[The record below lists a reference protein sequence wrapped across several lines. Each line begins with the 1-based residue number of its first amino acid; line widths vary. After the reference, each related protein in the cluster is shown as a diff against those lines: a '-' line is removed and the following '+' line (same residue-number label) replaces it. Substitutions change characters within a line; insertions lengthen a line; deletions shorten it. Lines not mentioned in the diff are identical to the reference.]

1 MSANPA
7 NYSITES
14 IRLVTGADLNHHQT
28 LYAGRCVEWA
38 VQSAY
43 IGAESCFDEPQPLVF
58 MSIRNFSM
66 RSAAHVGEMLRL
78 EAAVD
83 YVGDSTIGIQVR
95 ITTMQPKDAPR
106 AIGRGR
112 FLFCTVDESGRS
124 RPHGLPELNAA
135 AAPRWLEPEP
145 ASNSNTSLP

>member
-1 MSANPA
+1 MPA
-7 NYSITES
+7 VESPFKPTET

-43 IGAESCFDEPQPLVF
+43 IGAESCFETAQPLVF

-66 RSAAHVGEMLRL
+66 RAAVQVGEMVRL
-78 EAAVD
+78 QSAVD

-95 ITTMQPKDAPR
+95 ITTVQPQDAPR
-106 AIGRGR
+106 LIGRGR
-112 FLFCTVDESGRS
+112 FLFCTVDAAGHAQ
-124 RPHGLPELNAA
+124 PHGLPELNPA
-135 AAPRWLEPEP
+135 AAPRWLEAEP
-145 ASNSNTSLP
+145 VTNSSSSS